1 MCIACGNCA
10 IERGVLY
17 ICLPRKPRGPNLL
30 EEAYGRLHSVPC
42 LLTLEVLGGRRA
54 PGIRVT
60 RLTGKDAQPLQS
72 VKTVITAVLTD
83 TSGPENSQNKW
94 LLDMWMNYDDDDE
107 ITLLLSLLNSSSGS
121 CGLNGCLSI
130 T

>member
-1 MCIACGNCA
+1 M
-10 IERGVLY
+10 
-17 ICLPRKPRGPNLL
+17 L

-42 LLTLEVLGGRRA
+42 LLTLGVLGGRRA
-54 PGIRVT
+54 PGIWAT

-94 LLDMWMNYDDDDE
+94 LLDTWMNYDDDDE
-107 ITLLLSLLNSSSGS
+107 TTLMLSLLYSSSGS
-121 CGLNGCLSI
+121 CGLYGSLSI

>member
-1 MCIACGNCA
+1 VPSK
-10 IERGVLY
+10 RVLY

-30 EEAYGRLHSVPC
+30 EEAYERLHSVPC

-54 PGIRVT
+54 SDIWAT

-72 VKTVITAVLTD
+72 VKTVITAVLTV

-94 LLDMWMNYDDDDE
+94 LLNMWMTYDDDDE
-107 ITLLLSLLNSSSGS
+107 IILMINFSP
-121 CGLNGCLSI
+121 
-130 T
+130 

>member
-1 MCIACGNCA
+1 LLEVTRKGARGACHVGYRTASVQMCIACGNCA

-17 ICLPRKPRGPNLL
+17 ICLPRKPSGPNWL

-72 VKTVITAVLTD
+72 V
-83 TSGPENSQNKW
+83 
-94 LLDMWMNYDDDDE
+94 
-107 ITLLLSLLNSSSGS
+107 
-121 CGLNGCLSI
+121 
-130 T
+130 